1 MTKTIAL
8 NCLVYTLKN
17 KEVKDNLYIG
27 IFHIWLGKVIQSGGL
42 TSNDILKI
50 SMDKR
55 TCEYYNNV
63 NSPLPILLEKLQ
75 CPYEFI
81 LFDPPS
87 SSLEG
92 MMNKYIFIDYTQDV
106 WIYSDIDILI
116 SNPFSIMIEQTK
128 ENTAYFCRE
137 DWFSDDN
144 HGDGYNMDVDKN
156 LPGFSAGKFV
166 ICGKLLRDSFFNI
179 IRNSCD
185 YSRVSYTVE
194 QPVFNYAIY
203 CLPRDKV
210 SVDMNLL
217 TKHVVFNGDKNI
229 YNKDITIF
237 NDMAG
242 DVADGESH
250 VKRIMDTI
258 SLYFVG
264 IY

>member
-17 KEVKDNLYIG
+17 KEVKDNLYLS

-50 SMDKR
+50 SMDAR
-55 TCEYYNNV
+55 TYEYYNNAV
-63 NSPLPILLEKLQ
+63 SPLPILLEKLQ
-75 CPYEFI
+75 CPFEFI

-92 MMNKYIFIDYTQDV
+92 MMNKYIFIEYTQDV

-116 SNPFSIMIEQTK
+116 SNPFSIMVEQTK
-128 ENTAYFCRE
+128 ENTGYFCRE

-144 HGDGYNMDVDKN
+144 HGEGYNMDADKN

-185 YSRVSYTVE
+185 YSKVFYTVE

-203 CLPRDKV
+203 CLPRDKI
-210 SVDMNLL
+210 SVDTELL
-217 TKHVVFNGDKNI
+217 TKHVAFNGDKNI
-229 YNKDITIF
+229 YTKDITIF

-250 VKRIMDTI
+250 VKRIMNTI